1 MNVKQIFAA
10 QFELTSSGKRAAPA
24 SASAGFDAVSGHLDG
39 SRLVQKEDLERVLRD
54 VREAVARV
62 TQDV

>member
-39 SRLVQKEDLERVLRD
+39 SRLV
-54 VREAVARV
+54 ARV